1 MDQKPGNQPY
11 DRALP
16 IVTRGGASFLSPR
29 RVFADKDLGGLHEK
43 RLNADVGHSLRSS
56 GNTRRMAPESA
67 EFYGH
72 SDIELFM
79 MPGLANSA
87 LKVPELTGLN
97 LQASAAAVAR

>member
-1 MDQKPGNQPY
+1 
-11 DRALP
+11 
-16 IVTRGGASFLSPR
+16 
-29 RVFADKDLGGLHEK
+29 
-43 RLNADVGHSLRSS
+43 
-56 GNTRRMAPESA
+56 MAPESA